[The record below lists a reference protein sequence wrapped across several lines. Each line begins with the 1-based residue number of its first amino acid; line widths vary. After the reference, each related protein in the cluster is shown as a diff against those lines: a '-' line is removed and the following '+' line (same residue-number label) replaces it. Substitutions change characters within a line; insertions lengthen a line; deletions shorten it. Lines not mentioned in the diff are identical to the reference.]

1 MEQEITQNARRGQ
14 RFSVCIHGV
23 NDKGKIMRAAGGKFG
38 DIIYAVKQLKNS
50 FFAPAAS
57 YTFLSFTLVYRVLV
71 AMHKTHFDLFWPAAA
86 KKIGFKYN
94 KNSWKVGELTR
105 ISGDFFR
112 KKVNSPGL
120 SETGNLNSPPK
131 LIPL

>member
-23 NDKGKIMRAAGGKFG
+23 NDKGGNNARRRRKFW
-38 DIIYAVKQLKNS
+38 IYIYAVKQLKNT

-57 YTFLSFTLVYRVLV
+57 YTFLSFTLVHRMLV

-86 KKIGFKYN
+86 QKKR
-94 KNSWKVGELTR
+94 V
-105 ISGDFFR
+105 
-112 KKVNSPGL
+112 
-120 SETGNLNSPPK
+120 
-131 LIPL
+131 

>member
-14 RFSVCIHGV
+14 RFSVCIHGT
-23 NDKGKIMRAAGGKFG
+23 NDKEGNNARRRRKMWR
-38 DIIYAVKQLKNS
+38 YAVKQLKKHI
-50 FFAPAAS
+50 FRPAPS

>member
-1 MEQEITQNARRGQ
+1 MTNTVNIGGDRRCKWN
-14 RFSVCIHGV
+14 RKSL
-23 NDKGKIMRAAGGKFG
+23 KMRAAGGKFG
-38 DIIYAVKQLKNS
+38 DIYAVKQKKKT

-57 YTFLSFTLVYRVLV
+57 YTFFSFTLVYRVLV

>member
-1 MEQEITQNARRGQ
+1 MEQEITQNARR
-14 RFSVCIHGV
+14 RRKIWRYIRGV
-23 NDKGKIMRAAGGKFG
+23 TAKKHIFRACSELHF
-38 DIIYAVKQLKNS
+38 
-50 FFAPAAS
+50 
-57 YTFLSFTLVYRVLV
+57 FLSFTLVYRVLV

-112 KKVNSPGL
+112 EKVNSPGL

>member
-1 MEQEITQNARRGQ
+1 MIRGGNNARR
-14 RFSVCIHGV
+14 RR
-23 NDKGKIMRAAGGKFG
+23 KIWRYIRGETAK
-38 DIIYAVKQLKNS
+38 KT

-57 YTFLSFTLVYRVLV
+57 YTFFSFTLVYRVLV